1 MKLTHEA
8 LVVQK
13 NANQLINDLLYT
25 LQDMGEIEGYRTDA
39 DSLSDLAADTDIW
52 DVSKWVDEDI
62 MNEARIKVQV
72 LRLLFDWSEMIENNQ
87 YRCEMAARNV
97 ERLLPDLES
106 EAREKD
112 LKEFFN
118 SLNKNN

>member
-1 MKLTHEA
+1 MELTHEA

-25 LQDMGEIEGYRTDA
+25 LQDMEAEGYRTDG

-52 DVSKWVDEDI
+52 DVSKWADEDT
-62 MNEARIKVQV
+62 MNDARIKVQV
-72 LRLLFDWSEMIENNQ
+72 LRVLFDWSEIIESNQ

-106 EAREKD
+106 EAREKE